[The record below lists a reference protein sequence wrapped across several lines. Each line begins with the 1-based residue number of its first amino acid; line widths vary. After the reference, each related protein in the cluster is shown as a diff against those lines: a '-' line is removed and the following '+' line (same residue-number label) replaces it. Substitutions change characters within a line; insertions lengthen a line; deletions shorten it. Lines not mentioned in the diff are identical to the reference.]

1 MPNVSS
7 TIQQFRQDVLARG
20 GPQIS
25 GMYEVGLN
33 APGVGYIT
41 CYPLSIVIPGRQF
54 VYYEHDLWGPNRKI
68 PYKRGYTQCHMSFVV
83 YQDWAERVYIEKWMN
98 SIIKHTNSSGIKS
111 NDQKSAFDQTDP
123 SNSKDSTAILD
134 SISENFVNGAL
145 YGKENYQTGS
155 YDDYIQYSENT
166 GEVNIYCLNSKS
178 KNNSNAMIFLKEAFP
193 AAISQ
198 MSVGSDGSSYPTF
211 NVTFQFNDYY
221 FGGAG

>member
-1 MPNVSS
+1 MPNISN

-20 GPQIS
+20 GPQIA
-25 GMYEVGLN
+25 GMYRVMLY
-33 APGVGYIT
+33 APGIGSLV

-83 YQDWAERVYIEKWMN
+83 YQDWAERVYIESWMN
-98 SIIKHTNSSGIKS
+98 SIIKHKNSSGISSNSDKS
-111 NDQKSAFDQTDP
+111 SFSKTDP
-123 SNSKDSTAILD
+123 PTDPGVAAVIDSV
-134 SISENFVNGAL
+134 SENFVNGAL
-145 YGKENYQTGS
+145 FGKESYELGS
-155 YDDYIQYSENT
+155 YDDFIQYSQYA
-166 GEVNIYCLNSKS
+166 GEVDIDCLNSTKT
-178 KNNSNAMIFLKEAFP
+178 KPTGKIHLKEAFP

-221 FGGAG
+221 FGVG